1 MKKQLTPF
9 EILAAKRKERAM
21 LVIAY
26 TLTLRALAESIKA
39 TGTIDQQALDI
50 LVSVAN
56 ESESRLGISA

>member
-9 EILAAKRKERAM
+9 EIFESKRKARAM

-26 TLTLRALAESIKA
+26 TLTLRALSESIKA
-39 TGTIDQQALDI
+39 TGTVDKQAVDV
-50 LVSVAN
+50 LVAVAN